1 MVLKIKVDLDLC
13 QGHSVCLGEC
23 PEVFDVVEQDEGYS
37 MVKVLLEEPPED
49 LRDKVLTAAKYCPN
63 HVITVEED

>member
-1 MVLKIKVDLDLC
+1 MALKVKVDVELC

-23 PEVFDVVEQDEGYS
+23 PEVFDVVEQDDGYPV
-37 MVKVLLEEPPED
+37 VKVLLQEPPEQ
-49 LRDKVLTAAKYCPN
+49 LRDKLLMAAKYCPN